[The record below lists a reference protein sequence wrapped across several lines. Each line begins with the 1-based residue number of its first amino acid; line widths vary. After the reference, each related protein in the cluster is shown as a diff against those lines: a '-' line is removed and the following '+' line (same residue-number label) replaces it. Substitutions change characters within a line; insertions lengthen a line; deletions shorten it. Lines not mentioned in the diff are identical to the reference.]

1 MDLSVVVPL
10 YNEEGNIKELYIQIQ
25 DIVSSLGLSYEI
37 IFVDDGSTDG
47 TTDILRKIQSKTKDL
62 KVVILR
68 RNFGQSAAMLAG
80 FKESSGKYVVT
91 MDGDLQNDPADIKE
105 LLVKLDK
112 GYDVVS
118 GWRFRRKDGFFKK
131 FFSRFASLLRRKFLG
146 IRIHDYGCS
155 LKAYRKEALEGL
167 ELYGEMHRYIPPILQ
182 WKGFKVGE
190 VKVNHRER
198 MSGKTKY
205 GAGRLYKGF
214 IDMGVVWFWQKY
226 SLRPMH
232 MFSFFGFVFGGFGI
246 FCSIYSIY
254 LKSVRSVS
262 LSDTFL
268 PTMGVFSLMIG
279 VQLFVTGILADIM
292 IKNYYKGTE
301 SYIVKEVL
309 E

>member
-1 MDLSVVVPL
+1 MDLSIVAPL
-10 YNEEGNIKELYIQIQ
+10 YNEVENVDKLYAELHKVLAGI
-25 DIVSSLGLSYEI
+25 GLSYEI

-47 TTDILRKIQSKTKDL
+47 TNDVLRRTQLKSKDL
-62 KVVILR
+62 KVVVLR

-80 FKESSGKYVVT
+80 FKEASGKYIVT
-91 MDGDLQNDPADIKE
+91 MDGDLQNDSLDIPK
-105 LLVKLDK
+105 LLVKLNQ

-118 GWRFRRKDGFFKK
+118 GWRFKRKDSFFKK

-146 IRIHDYGCS
+146 MRIHDYGCS
-155 LKAYRKEALEGL
+155 LKAYRKEALDGL

-190 VKVNHRER
+190 VKVNHRKR

-205 GAGRLYKGF
+205 GVGRLYKGF

-232 MFSFFGFVFGGFGI
+232 MFSFLGFLFGFFGI
-246 FCSIYSIY
+246 FCSIYSVY
-254 LKSVRSVS
+254 LKSFRSVS

-268 PTMGVFSLMIG
+268 PVMGVFSLMVG

-292 IKNYYKGTE
+292 IKNYYKGAD
-301 SYIVKEVL
+301 SYTVREVL
-309 E
+309 G